1 MQVVRGIVH
10 ALGVHPIQMF
20 NRPAQLNERYVLIGF
35 YPVEGH
41 LCPIAIPRVI
51 SVVLPKDWHLNT
63 PKI

>member
-10 ALGVHPIQMF
+10 TLGVHPIQMF
-20 NRPAQLNERYVLIGF
+20 IRPAQLNERYVLIGF

-51 SVVLPKDWHLNT
+51 SVVLPKD
-63 PKI
+63 

>member
-10 ALGVHPIQMF
+10 TLSVHPIQMF
-20 NRPAQLNERYVLIGF
+20 IRPAQLNERYVLIGF

-41 LCPIAIPRVI
+41 LCPIAMPRVI
-51 SVVLPKDWHLNT
+51 SVILPKDSHLNT